1 MDSSINVKEKSSN
14 RLVIA
19 KGALTNLA
27 GIFVKSLNVVFFI
40 FLGRFYG
47 PEITGMYLL
56 SLSAIDIISKISIL
70 GLDRTL
76 MSEGARNIASEDE
89 NGFYRTLS
97 NAVIIGFTA
106 SLAVFLLT
114 ELSAGTIASVILKKD
129 ELELPIR
136 IMGISLFFWTFSA
149 IFIAASRSALI
160 MKYEIMVKSVSEP
173 LVMLVSALILYRYDL
188 GITALCIAFV
198 ISSATGTCAAVY
210 LFSRKFS
217 LKKLSKSIQY
227 GNTGLKEIFRLS
239 FPTGVYDMLNLLL
252 QRVDFFVLTRLTS
265 VATAGVYGIAVEIAF
280 VVKKVRQSFDPVFIP
295 VVSGLFEKKD
305 FGEIKTHLKNV
316 TRWILTID
324 LYILLVLMTGG
335 KYITSVF
342 GSEFSYGFYAMLI
355 MAFATL
361 INGSF
366 GVSELFLLIEK
377 PWINLANTAVVIIF
391 SIFLNILL
399 VPYYGMTGAAVSM
412 LISYILMNCAR
423 ITEVFIIYKLSPFS
437 ADLHKVIFAG
447 TVSAA
452 LIPAV
457 KSALQGFQYSD
468 ILLVT
473 TVPVFFTGLLLYIK
487 ALPELKSLLIK
498 IKRRFHYENGIS

>member
-1 MDSSINVKEKSSN
+1 MDSSINVKNQSLN
-14 RLVIA
+14 RLIIA

-27 GIFVKSLNVVFFI
+27 GIFVKSLNVLFFI

-76 MSEGARNIASEDE
+76 MSEGAKNIASDNES
-89 NGFYRTLS
+89 GFYRNLA
-97 NAVIIGFTA
+97 NAVIIGLTA
-106 SLAVFLLT
+106 ASAVFMLT

-136 IMGISLFFWTFSA
+136 IMGIGLFFWTFSA

-173 LVMLVSALILYRYDL
+173 LVMLVSALILYRYGL
-188 GITALCIAFV
+188 GITALCISFV
-198 ISSATGTCAAVY
+198 ISSAAGTCASVY

-217 LKKLSKSIQY
+217 LKKLSENIKCGSK
-227 GNTGLKEIFRLS
+227 GLKEIFMLS
-239 FPTGVYDMLNLLL
+239 FPTGIYDMMNLLF
-252 QRVDFFVLTRLTS
+252 QRVDFFILTRLTS
-265 VATAGVYGIAVEIAF
+265 VATAGIYGIAVEIAS

-305 FGEIKTHLKNV
+305 FDETGIHLKNV

-324 LYILLVLMTGG
+324 MYILLIFMSGG
-335 KYITSVF
+335 KYITSLF
-342 GSEFSYGFYAMLI
+342 GSEFSYGFHAMLI
-355 MAFATL
+355 MSAAML
-361 INGSF
+361 INGAF

-377 PWINLANTAVVIIF
+377 PWINLVNTAVVIIV
-391 SIFLNILL
+391 SILLNIILI
-399 VPYYGMTGAAVSM
+399 PRFGMNGAAVSM
-412 LISYILMNCAR
+412 LVSYTLMNFAR
-423 ITEVFIIYKLSPFS
+423 IIEVFIIYKLSPFS
-437 ADLHKVIFAG
+437 ANLHKVILAG
-447 TVSAA
+447 TFSAI

-457 KSALQGFQYSD
+457 KFVLRNFQYAD
-468 ILLVT
+468 IL
-473 TVPVFFTGLLLYIK
+473 TVIMIPVFFTGLILYIK
-487 ALPELKSLLIK
+487 ALPELDSLVIK
-498 IKRRFHYENGIS
+498 IKRRSDYENRIS